1 MVKDIPKMG
10 VLKGPSAK
18 FSNPFCHIVESH
30 GLIDGTKATTDVHHA
45 ICMILHMAG
54 VLQKRRWEL
63 RVELD
68 FNNKKNNSH
77 KEYAV
82 V

>member
-1 MVKDIPKMG
+1 MEKDIPKMG

-68 FNNKKNNSH
+68 FNKKKTIVTRSTR
-77 KEYAV
+77 
-82 V
+82 

>member
-45 ICMILHMAG
+45 ICMILPSPHGWCVAE
-54 VLQKRRWEL
+54 K
-63 RVELD
+63 
-68 FNNKKNNSH
+68 
-77 KEYAV
+77 AV
-82 V
+82 GIAC